1 MYPQYLAELL
11 NKPMDVVI
19 NWLMLVLIFV
29 FDPLAVALVLAA
41 NTAFD
46 YARGKTV
53 EPRKK
58 RRKWFIYGEKK
69 KKTKDEPKIDPV
81 EEEVKTESKK
91 SDPTPPKDKGSKS
104 DDRYAV
110 RR

>member
-1 MYPQYLAELL
+1 
-11 NKPMDVVI
+11 MDVVI

-41 NTAFD
+41 NTAFN
-46 YARGKTV
+46 YARGKEV

-58 RRKWFIYGEKK
+58 RRKWFIYGEKRN
-69 KKTKDEPKIDPV
+69 KTKDEPKIDPV
-81 EEEVKTESKK
+81 KEEVKAEPKK
-91 SDPTPPKDKGSKS
+91 SNPPPPKKPGPQS